1 MRVFVTDGENRAA
14 LAVTRSLGRA
24 GHHVI
29 VGEKHTPSLA
39 HTSRYCS
46 ERVVY
51 PDPVASSDAFVD
63 RMAALVR
70 QCRVDV
76 ILPVADITTFLVT
89 RERERF
95 APSAVPFADA
105 DVVERAANKVELMHT
120 AMRLGVPVPRMVVVH
135 DAEAIPEHDLGYPV
149 VIKPRQSRVRTPAG
163 WVSSSVSYAA
173 TREDLARDLASR
185 PPHHF
190 PLMLQERIVG
200 PGVGVFACYH
210 EGKPVALFSHR
221 RLRERP
227 PWGGVSVLSE
237 SIPLSPRAKQYALAL
252 LDELKWSGVA
262 MVEFK
267 IDSRDDEPKLME
279 INGRFWGSLQLAI
292 DAGVDFPGL
301 LVQSAAAGPIAP
313 QAPYRIGVQSRWLWG
328 DIDSLLLSLFAKRR
342 PARKTD
348 ANPGE
353 AVLDFLKLWGRNL
366 HYDNPKPDDVRP
378 WFYESY
384 RRVQGVARALAA
396 RVDSNGH
403 ARPVAAAAAPRA
415 AATPHLHAD
424 VVGSLSA
431 LGVDAEEWN
440 AIASRSDTNTV
451 FQTHEWSRSWLSTF
465 GDQYSP
471 FFVRVANGHGV
482 AGIAPFVVERRATE
496 RVVRLLGDGRADYLD
511 FMAAGNKADVIK
523 SVFDTL
529 TEDGRWDVV
538 ELNNIPGDSSTVE
551 LVRSVCD
558 AHGYRTLVDDQY
570 PCPTLLIEGREDEA
584 LKVLNKPSLRRRTNY
599 FNRAGRLVCLNLS
612 TAAEVQ
618 PHLDA
623 FFAQHVMRWGSG
635 AGGSTSSSLFVDNR
649 NRDFYRELTRAIAPK
664 GWLLFS
670 VVEFNDKPIAF
681 HYGFDY
687 NGSVIWYKPS
697 FDVEFEQHSPGIV
710 MVQHLIRYA
719 IEHGRRELDF
729 TVGDEAFKRRF
740 TNATRR
746 TYGISVFRDPARY
759 YWECSKRELKATV
772 RKLSR

>member
-29 VGEKHTPSLA
+29 VGEKHEPSLA
-39 HTSRYCS
+39 ATSRYCS

-51 PDPVASSDAFVD
+51 PDPVAASDRFVE
-63 RMAALVR
+63 RMATLVR
-70 QCRVDV
+70 ERRVDV

-95 APSAVPFADA
+95 APSTVPFAEA
-105 DVVERAANKVELMHT
+105 DVVERAANKVELMQT
-120 AMRLGVPVPRMVVVH
+120 AVRLGVPVPRMVVVN
-135 DAEAIPEHDLGYPV
+135 DADAIPEHDLGYPV

-163 WVSSSVSYAA
+163 WLSSSVSYAA
-173 TREDLARDLASR
+173 TRDDLARDLASR
-185 PPHHF
+185 PSHHF
-190 PLMLQERIVG
+190 PVMLQERIVG

-210 EGKPVALFSHR
+210 DGKPVALFSHR

-237 SIPLSPRAKQYALAL
+237 SIPLQPRAKQYALAL

-267 IDSRDDEPKLME
+267 IDNRDDEPKLME

-313 QAPYRIGVQSRWLWG
+313 PAPYRVGVQSRWLWG
-328 DIDSLLLSLFAKRR
+328 DIDSLLLSLFATRR

-348 ANPGE
+348 ATP
-353 AVLDFLKLWGRNL
+353 AQAILDFLKLWGRNL

-378 WFYESY
+378 WLYETY
-384 RRVQGVARALAA
+384 CRMQGAARALVARA
-396 RVDSNGH
+396 DSNGH
-403 ARPVAAAAAPRA
+403 GAAKAATAAEPRA
-415 AATPHLHAD
+415 AATAHLRAD
-424 VVGSLSA
+424 VVESLA
-431 LGVDAEEWN
+431 DVGVDANEWN
-440 AIASRSDTNTV
+440 ALASRSDTNTV
-451 FQTHEWSRSWLSTF
+451 FQTHEWSRSWLATF
-465 GDQYSP
+465 GDQYTP
-471 FFVRVANGHGV
+471 FFVRVANGNGV

-511 FMAAGNKADVIK
+511 FIAAGSQADVVK
-523 SVFDTL
+523 AVFDTL
-529 TEDGRWDVV
+529 TQDGGWDIV
-538 ELNNIPGDSSTVE
+538 ELNNIPGDSQTVE
-551 LVRSVCD
+551 LVRAISD
-558 AHGYRTLVDDQY
+558 AHGFRTLVDDQY

-584 LKVLNKPSLRRRTNY
+584 LQVLNKPSLRRRTNY

-618 PHLDA
+618 PYLDA
-623 FFAQHVMRWGSG
+623 FFAQHVMRWGG
-635 AGGSTSSSLFVDNR
+635 KASSSLFVDSR
-649 NRDFYRELTRAIAPK
+649 NRDFYRQLTREIAPK

-670 VVEFNDKPIAF
+670 IVEFNGKPIAF

-746 TYGISVFRDPARY
+746 TFGVSVFRDPARY